1 MRTISKYYLVC
12 FISFL
17 SVVGCTKKDQKTYP
31 QKVPLTESVY
41 ASATIQPDSLYEA
54 YSSVSGILDYN
65 LVEEGETVRK
75 DQAIVQIGNLET
87 EMNKR
92 NVQLSLRLARD
103 NYEGEAAILREIQDE
118 IKTALLQLKNDSINY
133 FRQKNLWEQNIG
145 SKIEFDNRQLAY
157 DLSQNTLRL
166 LKRKYERTQ
175 NELSTQVMQAE
186 NDVKAAQKIS
196 KDFTIASKIDGTVYA
211 LYKNP
216 GEIVSTNE
224 PVAAVGHSNR
234 FLIELLVD
242 EVDIVKLDIGQK
254 TWILLDAYG
263 NQVFEAKLSKI
274 YPKKDERSQT
284 FKVEATF
291 LVPPKKLYPG
301 LSGEANIVIAEKDET
316 LTIMKEYLI
325 DGSRVLTDEGEMPVK
340 IGIQSLDKVEI
351 LDGIDENTVILK
363 PNR

>member
-1 MRTISKYYLVC
+1 MKGIIKYHLICLISILY
-12 FISFL
+12 
-17 SVVGCTKKDQKTYP
+17 VGCGEKDQRTYP

-65 LVEEGETVRK
+65 LAEEGQRVRK
-75 DQAIVQIGNLET
+75 DQAIVQIGNLEM
-87 EMNKR
+87 ELNKQ
-92 NVQLSLRLARD
+92 NIQLSLRLARN
-103 NYEGEAAILREIQDE
+103 NYEGEAAVLREVQDE

-157 DLSQNTLRL
+157 ELSQNTLRL
-166 LKRKYERTQ
+166 LKRKYARTQ
-175 NELSTQVMQAE
+175 NELSTQVLQAE
-186 NDVKAAQKIS
+186 NDVRAARKIS
-196 KDFTIASKIDGTVYA
+196 KDFTIASKIEGTVYA

-224 PVAAVGHSNR
+224 PVAAIGHSDR

-242 EVDIVKLDIGQK
+242 EVDIVKLDLGQK

-263 NQVFEAKLSKI
+263 DEVFEAKLSKI
-274 YPKKDERSQT
+274 YPRKDERSQT

-291 LVPPKKLYPG
+291 TSPPKKLYPG

-316 LTIMKEYLI
+316 LTIKKEYLL
-325 DGSRVLTDEGEMPVK
+325 DGDKVLTDEGEVSVK

-351 LDGIDENTVILK
+351 LSGIDENTALLK